1 MAPSSRSGRAGRLR
15 PRRAPTCWPRRH
27 AHVRCG
33 MLMSLL
39 WTSLSGARALRSPLA
54 LPALPQADPAHR
66 AARAHLPTRGQ
77 DSHPTRRP
85 ERRASPSAPLPGLS
99 GHLIARRVTAA
110 VAAQQ
115 HADSPLASASHA
127 SVADKAPAPAVC
139 WLLCAAQA
147 CACAWLQ
154 SRQSLV
160 QDAGPLKA
168 AHTAEKQRCGAD
180 GRAAPPILGDAAG
193 GCLPPG
199 PQHAPGKAGAA
210 RASLLQRCISAER
223 AAASRP
229 ASCMSTATSQTHAHR
244 PRMQHTGSAGSFSAT
259 YWQAVHSML
268 LDGHGCHHAARRLGG
283 RTVVRWCGLAF
294 RMRIG
299 MGGLS
304 ARAEGGRRA
313 RAVCGSAGGAGGLRS
328 VRALCDREL
337 GRTPFLLLL
346 GSKRALQRRPAPMP
360 ACPHHLAAFVL
371 FAAHA
376 RRVASA
382 ACQVSCF

>member
-1 MAPSSRSGRAGRLR
+1 
-15 PRRAPTCWPRRH
+15 
-27 AHVRCG
+27 
-33 MLMSLL
+33 MSLL

-66 AARAHLPTRGQ
+66 AARAHLPHARSGL
-77 DSHPTRRP
+77 HPTRRP
-85 ERRASPSAPLPGLS
+85 ERPASPSAPLPGLS

-115 HADSPLASASHA
+115 HADWPLASASHA

-147 CACAWLQ
+147 CACACLQ

-160 QDAGPLKA
+160 QDAGPNKA

-180 GRAAPPILGDAAG
+180 GRAAPPILGACG
-193 GCLPPG
+193 GRLP
-199 PQHAPGKAGAA
+199 AA
-210 RASLLQRCISAER
+210 RPAACARKGGGRARVIAAALHLCGARRGQQACTLHIDGHQPDTCTPTTHATHRECWVLFCNVLASGPFNAVGRAWLPSCREAPWRPDSGAVVWLGVQDADWHGRIER
-223 AAASRP
+223 ASGRGP
-229 ASCMSTATSQTHAHR
+229 ARQ
-244 PRMQHTGSAGSFSAT
+244 
-259 YWQAVHSML
+259 
-268 LDGHGCHHAARRLGG
+268 
-283 RTVVRWCGLAF
+283 
-294 RMRIG
+294 
-299 MGGLS
+299 
-304 ARAEGGRRA
+304 
-313 RAVCGSAGGAGGLRS
+313 GGLRQRRRGW
-328 VRALCDREL
+328 RAAQCACTMRQGAWAYTFPPPSGD
-337 GRTPFLLLL
+337 LLL